1 MNDLVRLLAEVIPLG
16 LAAAITPTL
25 LGLQLLVI
33 GEATWLRRAIVVVV
47 ANALAFLLVM
57 VIVTAGLAQLPDA
70 GQGHSPGLDKLRFA
84 CGLILLVM
92 SVYFLMPHR
101 DMQAKAKS
109 FVESRVAR
117 ASSWLFFGLA
127 FYMSI
132 SDFSSFLVL
141 LPGLHDVTAARAD
154 QWVKAVA
161 LVVLFVL
168 SPAPRTA
175 SHADVHPH
183 LRLGDE
189 QQPSPRRRDAGGHR
203 RLLRPLGTD
212 ARRLTGACP
221 AGPAANPLTGRRER
235 PSLGTASS

>member
-168 SPAPRTA
+168 SLQATAAPLL
-175 SHADVHPH
+175 
-183 LRLGDE
+183 LRLFLG
-189 QQPSPRRRDAGGHR
+189 PRATPTFTRIYDWVMSNNLRLVGVMLVAIGGYFVLSALTRAG
-203 RLLRPLGTD
+203 
-212 ARRLTGACP
+212 
-221 AGPAANPLTGRRER
+221 
-235 PSLGTASS
+235 

>member
-1 MNDLVRLLAEVIPLG
+1 MNELVRLLSEVIPLG

-57 VIVTAGLAQLPDA
+57 SIVTAGFAQLPDS
-70 GQGHSPGLDKLRFA
+70 GQGRSPGLDKLWFA

-101 DMQAKAKS
+101 DLQAKAQEM
-109 FVESRVAR
+109 VEVRVAR

-132 SDFSSFLVL
+132 SDLSSFLVL
-141 LPGLHDVTAARAD
+141 LPGLYDVTAARAD
-154 QWVKAVA
+154 LWVKAIALAVLFLLSLLATAGPLILRLVLGSRAAPAFARAYDWVMGNNLRLVGVMMVA
-161 LVVLFVL
+161 FGGYLVV
-168 SPAPRTA
+168 TA
-175 SHADVHPH
+175 VM
-183 LRLGDE
+183 R
-189 QQPSPRRRDAGGHR
+189 AG
-203 RLLRPLGTD
+203 
-212 ARRLTGACP
+212 
-221 AGPAANPLTGRRER
+221 
-235 PSLGTASS
+235 

>member
-33 GEATWLRRAIVVVV
+33 GETTWLRRAVVVVV
-47 ANALAFLLVM
+47 ANALAFVLVM
-57 VIVTAGLAQLPDA
+57 GLVTAGLAQLPDA
-70 GQGHSPGLDKLRFA
+70 GQGHSAGLDKLRFA

-101 DMQAKAKS
+101 DLQARAKS

-141 LPGLHDVTAARAD
+141 LPGLHDVTAAQAD
-154 QWVKAVA
+154 HWVKAVA
-161 LVVLFVL
+161 LLVLFVL
-168 SPAPRTA
+168 SLQATAAPLI
-175 SHADVHPH
+175 
-183 LRLGDE
+183 LRLILG
-189 QQPSPRRRDAGGHR
+189 PRATPAFTRIYNWVMSNNLRLVGIMLVVIGGYFVLSALMRAG
-203 RLLRPLGTD
+203 
-212 ARRLTGACP
+212 
-221 AGPAANPLTGRRER
+221 
-235 PSLGTASS
+235 